1 MSKTQKAGDP
11 SLPAG
16 SSTGF
21 LDWLERTGNRLP
33 DPAMIFLV
41 ALGVI
46 LVLSAVLAPIQFE
59 EMDPRTI
66 RRDGAGQIVGSM
78 PIRVHSQLGVTE
90 LIQWM
95 SRMVKSYM
103 DFPPLGVVLVTMI
116 GISVAECTGYIRV
129 ALKQMVS
136 FTPRVLLTPAVLL
149 MAIVSHSAGDSS
161 FVIVLPL
168 GGLAFA
174 AVGRHPVAG
183 IALAFA
189 GVSGGLSASL
199 LPSPVDLLLQGFTQN
214 AAQFIQPGRLVNP
227 LCNWYFMSAS
237 CALILGL
244 GWWLNDRWLEP
255 RLHRILPVDVPTDEA
270 GLTGVSREEG
280 RGFWAGTAVLI
291 AFLGTLAVLAWP
303 KDSPLRG
310 GDGSLTA
317 SGAPLMEMIVP
328 IITLMGILPGVVH
341 GYVSGSITHHRQ
353 IVQGVSKSMGAM
365 GYYLVMSFCAAL
377 FSSVFRESNL
387 GALLA
392 IKGAKLLAS
401 LGMPGGVTM
410 IGLILLTALVNL
422 FIVSASAKWAFL
434 GPVLVP
440 MLMQL
445 GYSPELIQA
454 AYRIGDSS
462 TNIVTPLM
470 PYFGLVV
477 MQCQRHSTR
486 TGVGTVISTMLPY
499 SVVFLISWTLMLL
512 AWWGL
517 GFPLGV
523 QAHYTH

>member
-1 MSKTQKAGDP
+1 MNAGASSKAKGE
-11 SLPAG
+11 
-16 SSTGF
+16 SSGL

-33 DPAMIFLV
+33 DPAMIFLI
-41 ALGVI
+41 ALGLI
-46 LVLSAVLAPIQFE
+46 LFLSAVLAPIEFSE
-59 EMDPRTI
+59 IDPRTI
-66 RRDGAGQIVGSM
+66 QRDGAGQIVGSK

-90 LIQWM
+90 VIQWM

-129 ALKQMVS
+129 ALKLMVHW
-136 FTPRVLLTPAVLL
+136 TPRAMLTPAVLL
-149 MAIVSHSAGDSS
+149 MAILSHSAGDSS

-183 IALAFA
+183 ITLAYA

-237 CALILGL
+237 CALIVGL

-255 RLHRILPVDVPTDEA
+255 RLHRILPIDGEGDVVGMKEV
-270 GLTGVSREEG
+270 GIGER
-280 RGFWAGTAVLI
+280 RGFWAATGVLVL
-291 AFLGTLAVLAWP
+291 FMVVLTLLAWP
-303 KDSPLRG
+303 MNSPLRG
-310 GDGSLTA
+310 ANGSLTA

-328 IITLMGILPGVVH
+328 IITMMGVLPGVVY
-341 GYVSGSITHHRQ
+341 GYVSGSVTHHRQ

-365 GYYLVMSFCAAL
+365 GYYLVMSFCAAM
-377 FSSVFRESNL
+377 FSYVFRESNL

-392 IKGAKLLAS
+392 IKGAKLLSA
-401 LGMPGGVTM
+401 LGMPGGLTM
-410 IGLILLTALVNL
+410 IGLILLTATVNL

-445 GYSPELIQA
+445 GYSPELTQA

-462 TNIVTPLM
+462 TNIITPLM

-477 MQCQRHSTR
+477 MQCQRHSSR

-499 SVVFLISWTLMLL
+499 SVVFLICWTLLL
-512 AWWGL
+512 LGWWGW
-517 GFPLGV
+517 GIPLGV
-523 QAHYTH
+523 QALYTQ